1 MLTDTSN
8 CVLIQG
14 NNNITDSLTLLC
26 HTFIIQRRP
35 FSCKESFTT
44 EFTNMCIRSL
54 QENLIFLLFVLFY
67 IGISI
72 NTCSRFLQVN
82 IATDRIVTT
91 KLCVLIQTSNTW
103 TITVNITVRY
113 MHWHHGKWISP
124 LNID

>member
-82 IATDRIVTT
+82 IATDRIVT
-91 KLCVLIQTSNTW
+91 VLTMEYAVLHVITLSANCSN
-103 TITVNITVRY
+103 
-113 MHWHHGKWISP
+113 
-124 LNID
+124 